1 MSMKSMALVFLL
13 FIVMFGVVLMA
24 YSQLPQSKNP
34 VIVKDDVILE
44 KGPGDY
50 MEVRHIVV
58 RGTNEAIGRAL
69 GDIAQKEYG
78 ARLDRYTSPLNGRAR
93 REYITANYPILW
105 ERMKGVAGSYG
116 IDPYD
121 GTYDTGSLAYGIG
134 PAGCSIIFFPGNRTD
149 NGHAIYSR
157 NMDYFIVTASEI
169 FGTPPSTTSGKMC
182 SKNYVLE
189 IYPDRGYS
197 SIVIGSFDLLN
208 GPLDG
213 MNERGV
219 TVSLLVDNDIA
230 SATVKDPD
238 RVSGL
243 STLQLMRAVLDTAA
257 DVDEAKLVILNNTVS
272 MVAVP
277 LHALVA
283 DRTGR
288 SFVAEMSDTD
298 SRWRFTENAGK
309 PQILTNHAV
318 YKYPDTGTFPA
329 VPAED
334 EYDSFNRYRRLDA
347 FVSTH
352 NGTFSVQDASDV
364 MSLVYAHTDLGI
376 EGGSRPL
383 PMRTV
388 WTSVF
393 DLEDQSVLVSFYIKD
408 GTTDPPAQGPGLV
421 FSQPFLFR
429 LGSTGP

>member
-1 MSMKSMALVFLL
+1 MALLFLL
-13 FIVMFGVVLMA
+13 FIVIFGIILMA
-24 YSQLPQSKNP
+24 WSQVSPPKNP
-34 VIVKDDVILE
+34 VIVKDDIILE
-44 KGPGDY
+44 KGPNDY

-58 RGTNEAIGRAL
+58 RGTNEEIGRAL

-78 ARLDRYTSPLNGRAR
+78 ARLDRYASPSNGRAR
-93 REYITANYPILW
+93 REYITASYPILW
-105 ERMKGVAGSYG
+105 ERMKGVAGAYG

-121 GTYDTGSLAYGIG
+121 DTYDTGSLAYGVG
-134 PAGCSIIFFPGNRTD
+134 PAGCSILYLPGNRTD

-169 FGTPPSTTSGKMC
+169 FGTPPSGTSEKMC

-230 SATVKDPD
+230 SATVSDPD

-257 DVDEAKLVILNNTVS
+257 DVNEAKLVIQNNKVS

-288 SFVAEMSDTD
+288 SFVAELSDKD
-298 SRWRFTENAGK
+298 FQWRFTENAGR

-318 YKYPDTGTFPA
+318 YKYPDTSTFPA
-329 VPAED
+329 VPATD
-334 EYDSFNRYRRLDA
+334 EYDSFNRYRRLDT
-347 FVSTH
+347 FVSGH
-352 NGTFSVQDASDV
+352 NGTFSVHDAADA
-364 MSLVYAHTDLGI
+364 MSQVYAYTDLGI

-393 DLEDQSVLVSFYIKD
+393 DLEDRSVLVSFYLKD
-408 GTTDPPAQGPGLV
+408 ATPDPAARGPGLV
-421 FSQPFLFR
+421 FSPPFMFR
-429 LGSTGP
+429 LGSTGS